1 MPYRTPQDAYA
12 NRIGEVVRE
21 RRMALGLTQSAVAAL
36 LPDRIHQSWLSQLEL
51 GKIRQPSR
59 SRLEQLAAVLDV
71 PASQLLAA
79 SGWNDIETYITE
91 LGVTRAEIIALDD
104 RLAHRVVSLMGGLSR
119 DSRGHL
125 AAFAEFLA
133 HEEGV
138 AIPAPERRAP
148 GKPRPQKRRIATV
161 RAALQGA

>member
-36 LPDRIHQSWLSQLEL
+36 LPDRIHQSWLSQL
-51 GKIRQPSR
+51 G
-59 SRLEQLAAVLDV
+59 A
-71 PASQLLAA
+71 
-79 SGWNDIETYITE
+79 
-91 LGVTRAEIIALDD
+91 TRAEIIALDD